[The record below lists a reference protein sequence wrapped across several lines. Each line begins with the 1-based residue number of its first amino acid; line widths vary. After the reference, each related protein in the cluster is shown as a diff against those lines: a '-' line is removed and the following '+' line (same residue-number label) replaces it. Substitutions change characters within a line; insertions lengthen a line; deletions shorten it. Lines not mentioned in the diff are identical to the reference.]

1 MKTIGVVYHP
11 KNKATPEMAERVLSL
26 AGSLGFK
33 TWIASAWETEKISW
47 QAYSTDLIITAGGDG
62 TILRTVHAVIPGRVP
77 ITGINLGRLGFLTEI
92 EPDEVDFKLG
102 ALLQGEG
109 WLDKRSVLETEL
121 ALAEESDNASKQYYW
136 ALNDVVI
143 ARGEVARVI
152 HINVC
157 IDDEPL
163 SSYRADGIIIASATG
178 STGYALAAGGPVMH
192 PQSKEFLLV
201 PILPHLNPGY
211 NVVVPKDS
219 CVEIKINNLHPATLN
234 IDGHISQ
241 SLPDGAIITTRQSPH
256 EVHFLRSLPQV
267 PFFSTLEK
275 RLKF

>member
-1 MKTIGVVYHP
+1 MKNIGIVYHP
-11 KNKATPEMAERVLSL
+11 KNL
-26 AGSLGFK
+26 AAPKMVEKIESVAANSGCK
-33 TWIASAWETEKISW
+33 TWLASAWETDKISR
-47 QAYSTDLIITAGGDG
+47 QAGSSDLIITVGGDG
-62 TILRTVHAVIPGRVP
+62 TILRTVHAVMPDKIPIIGV
-77 ITGINLGRLGFLTEI
+77 NLGRLGFLTEI
-92 EPDEVDFKLG
+92 EVDEVDHKLP
-102 ALLQGEG
+102 AFLQGEG
-109 WLDKRSVLETEL
+109 WIDKRSVLETEL
-121 ALAEESDNASKQYYW
+121 TWAEESDRTLKQYYW

-163 SSYRADGIIIASATG
+163 SSYQADGIIIASATG

-219 CVEIKINNLHPATLN
+219 SVEIKVNNLHPATLN

-241 SLPDGAIITTRQSPH
+241 SLPDGATITTRQSPH
-256 EVHFLRSLPQV
+256 EVHFLRSLPQTS
-267 PFFSTLEK
+267 FFSTLEK
-275 RLKF
+275 RLRV